1 MEYAA
6 AEDGIRVLWEQLL
19 KAHQKFLVSCSI
31 VCASGF
37 GLQNCVCQTFSE
49 KKHEIVVKGDKE
61 REKGQVRGMATSKKA
76 AEGTFFLYVYPPL
89 GTQC

>member
-1 MEYAA
+1 MSGSIYALKVSFLTLVTGFARRKKVYDGFVMEYAA

-37 GLQNCVCQTFSE
+37 GLQNCVC
-49 KKHEIVVKGDKE
+49 
-61 REKGQVRGMATSKKA
+61 
-76 AEGTFFLYVYPPL
+76 
-89 GTQC
+89 